1 MQEKYD
7 KFVLETDLR
16 DSEDPRVRQEV
27 EQRSGPTM
35 NERFKDFQLNLKM
48 HKNLIRSV
56 HAAVEFERIKGKF
69 DVRQSDFC

>member
-35 NERFKDFQLNLKM
+35 NERFKDF
-48 HKNLIRSV
+48 
-56 HAAVEFERIKGKF
+56 
-69 DVRQSDFC
+69 